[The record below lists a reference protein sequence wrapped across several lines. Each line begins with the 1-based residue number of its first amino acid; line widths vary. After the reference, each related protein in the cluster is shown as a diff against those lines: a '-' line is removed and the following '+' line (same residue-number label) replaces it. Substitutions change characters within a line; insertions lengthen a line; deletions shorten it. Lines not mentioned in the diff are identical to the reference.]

1 MNKCN
6 NTNHKIIEMKPFDV
20 KSNTHIN
27 TRKEINDKDPKFK
40 IGDIVRIS
48 KQKNIL
54 AKGYAPNWSKK
65 VFVIKKI
72 KNTVLWT

>member
-1 MNKCN
+1 
-6 NTNHKIIEMKPFDV
+6 MKPFDV